1 MEKAPRS
8 REEKEGAP
16 PHRGWQRLPLIPDQ
30 KLSLAL
36 WAPPA
41 ESVDGTVAFCYNYIA
56 MNMEMYRSGRNEADS
71 KSVDGSNRPGVRIPP
86 SPPEPAVVIPLQ
98 VFIYASCSSFSG
110 RLNIP
115 FMAFAEASCAE

>member
-1 MEKAPRS
+1 MIIN
-8 REEKEGAP
+8 GAKRVP
-16 PHRGWQRLPLIPDQ
+16 EDSKQIIMRYSHKKQYHIKIAENLLVIGILYHDLRDYKSFLY
-30 KLSLAL
+30 SLFL
-36 WAPPA
+36 
-41 ESVDGTVAFCYNYIA
+41 
-56 MNMEMYRSGRNEADS
+56 S